1 MGFQYIIR
9 PTSRSHISKTA
20 SNTHVY
26 SVPRKSLL
34 HIGKYDMRYR
44 SGATRNHQKLMYVC
58 VCKCMFCANGPGHA
72 LVVAEL
78 PDLFAD
84 DCVLLLH
91 RCTFLPRCVAILSAT
106 GLCRLLLVISLKEWR
121 PELRSSSRIAMACYH
136 SVRLVD
142 LHHHQRVPQ
151 QSRYQMLLRA
161 FVFK

>member
-9 PTSRSHISKTA
+9 PTSRSHISKTV
-20 SNTHVY
+20 SNSHIY

-106 GLCRLLLVISLKEWR
+106 GLPPLVGYFIEGVTPGIALELSHRNGLLSLCPTCGFAPPSE
-121 PELRSSSRIAMACYH
+121 SSTTVEIPNALTC
-136 SVRLVD
+136 VCV
-142 LHHHQRVPQ
+142 
-151 QSRYQMLLRA
+151 
-161 FVFK
+161 